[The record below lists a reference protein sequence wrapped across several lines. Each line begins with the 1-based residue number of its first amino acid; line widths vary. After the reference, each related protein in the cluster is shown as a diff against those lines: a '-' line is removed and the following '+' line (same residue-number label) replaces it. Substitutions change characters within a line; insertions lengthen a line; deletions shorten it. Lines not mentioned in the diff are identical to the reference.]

1 MEPAAA
7 STRGAP
13 EPPDARRSV
22 GDRPPDDAARVAGAA
37 AALAFSRFGVQP
49 GGGPRPGEGGAD
61 EDGDG
66 ELRRHLSAMLSRR
79 ASFEE
84 IKGDGPASAPQYGA
98 VRRDSAVSAE
108 DDDVTSLGSAD
119 LGASDH
125 PGGGEA
131 AAGGRQ
137 RSQWSLSASTLEGKR
152 GAAASRS
159 DAGKEEKSSTGGRAV
174 RAAERD
180 GRPTTHGGGGH
191 NSSVGSVTSL
201 FRGSA
206 LVGRVL
212 GRKRSD
218 SAASEAASSSSA
230 APHLTQL
237 PYRPARRGAT
247 VRRARG
253 ESSEEERAAP
263 SLLMVRFFSHH
274 LSCWL

>member
-7 STRGAP
+7 SACGAP
-13 EPPDARRSV
+13 GRPKRPN
-22 GDRPPDDAARVAGAA
+22 DRPPDAAARVAGAA
-37 AALAFSRFGVQP
+37 AALAFSRFGVRP

-61 EDGDG
+61 EDG
-66 ELRRHLSAMLSRR
+66 ELRQRLSAMLSRR

-84 IKGDGPASAPQYGA
+84 IKGDGPASAPQDGA

-180 GRPTTHGGGGH
+180 GRRGGGH